1 MTTTT
6 PAIALGVG
14 FTNACD
20 LSCQHCYRATGEDRL
35 RLADVIA
42 AVDALPVRAVN
53 FGTGENGLH
62 PEFAALVRTLVD
74 RDVAVTMTTNGH
86 SAAVLPAELLSRFRD
101 VELSI
106 DHPTREEHDAARS
119 AGNWDLIE
127 AQMNRCRDLGVATTI
142 VSVLMRT
149 NAHRMAELARLAAS
163 RGAALR
169 VNVYQAVH
177 GDELAPTYEQF
188 WDAWRDLFDEADLLT
203 CGEPIVRA
211 VLGIPRTDGAG
222 CGRSTVR
229 LTPRGAVLPCVYGPD
244 GGLDL
249 ADLVRRG
256 VGILDDPSFRVL
268 ASVPTVCR
276 SCPEVATCGGGCASR
291 RALAGGLDRPD
302 EYCPFVREQ
311 TVTLPARHANGRA
324 MPKAASA
331 CTTIVRGARSLAV
344 TARSE

>member
-6 PAIALGVG
+6 QTIALGVG

-35 RLADVIA
+35 RLADVLA

-62 PEFAALVRTLVD
+62 PEFATLVRRLLA

-86 SAAVLPAELLSRFRD
+86 SAAVLPDELLACFRD

-106 DHPTREEHDAARS
+106 DHPTREEHDVARS

-127 AQMNRCRDLGVATTI
+127 AQMRRCRDLGVPTTI
-142 VSVLMRT
+142 VAVLMRT
-149 NAHRMAELARLAAS
+149 NAHRMPELARLAAS

-169 VNVYQAVH
+169 INVYQAVN
-177 GDELAPTYEQF
+177 GDESAPSYEQF
-188 WDAWRDLFDEADLLT
+188 WDAWRALLGEADLLT

-211 VLGIPRTDGAG
+211 VLGMPRPEGAG
-222 CGRSTVR
+222 CGRGTVR

-249 ADLVRRG
+249 ADLQRRG

-276 SCPEVATCGGGCASR
+276 SCPQVETCGGGCASR
-291 RALAGGLDRPD
+291 RALGGGLDRPD
-302 EYCPFVREQ
+302 EYCPFVRGQ
-311 TVTLPARHANGRA
+311 VVDLPARHVTARA

-331 CTTIVRGARSLAV
+331 CTTIVRGARSL
-344 TARSE
+344 TAPSE